1 MSEHETMNDEPEAE
15 SDLVKTLVWVGLYLN
30 DRTWGGPEE
39 GGWWYDC
46 GVLVT
51 DHAVYAEIGV
61 MPSCHMTLA
70 AALSACAAVED
81 AIEKAELNRG
91 RRSTSS
97 VLSTGRYEAM
107 WWDEATL
114 PARCPAVRP
123 HYE

>member
-15 SDLVKTLVWVGLYLN
+15 SDLVKTLVWVGVYLN
-30 DRTWGGPEE
+30 DRAWGGPEE
-39 GGWWYDC
+39 GGWWYEC

-61 MPSCHMTLA
+61 MPSCHLT
-70 AALSACAAVED
+70 VED
-81 AIEKAELNRG
+81 AIAACEEMEEAIERAELNRG

-97 VLSTGRYEAM
+97 VLSTGIYQAM
-107 WWDEATL
+107 LWEEATL
-114 PARCPAVRP
+114 PTHWPAVRP